1 MESTGSDARAAPRR
15 TRRSGSDIS
24 AERRV
29 ERVRE
34 IVDAMRDASTDADRE
49 AMRADL
55 EAMYDEHGLPH

>member
-15 TRRSGSDIS
+15 ARRSGSDIS

-34 IVDAMRDASTDADRE
+34 IVDAMRDASTDADCE